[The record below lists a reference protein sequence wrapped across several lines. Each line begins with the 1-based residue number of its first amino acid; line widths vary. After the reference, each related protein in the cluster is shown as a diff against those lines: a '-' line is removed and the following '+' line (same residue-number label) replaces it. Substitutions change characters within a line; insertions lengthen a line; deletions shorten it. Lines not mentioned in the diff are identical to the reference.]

1 MGHYMTDDEIV
12 ARYRTLKPQGR
23 INLLAEL
30 NGCACVEIEQ
40 VIGRYE
46 MKAKIAGHEDDLC
59 ALHASGMTDK
69 EIAAQVGVAPSTIYL
84 WRRNCGLASNA
95 VRGGNR
101 KSDAASEQPT
111 SDDRL
116 SRQMLFLR
124 GIAIG
129 AGVKDIDKLL
139 EAIA

>member
-1 MGHYMTDDEIV
+1 MSHYMTDDEIV

-40 VIGRYE
+40 IIGRYE
-46 MKAKIAGHEDDLC
+46 MKSKIAGHEDDLR
-59 ALHASGMTDK
+59 ALHTSGMTDK

-84 WRRNCGLASNA
+84 WRKNAGLAPNG

-101 KSDAASEQPT
+101 KGESISPA
-111 SDDRL
+111 SDDRVA
-116 SRQMLFLR
+116 RQMLFLR
-124 GIAIG
+124 GVAIG
-129 AGVKDIDKLL
+129 AGVFDVDEFL
-139 EAIA
+139 EAIT

>member
-1 MGHYMTDDEIV
+1 MGYYMTDDEII

-23 INLLAEL
+23 INLLAQL

-46 MKAKIAGHEDDLC
+46 MKSKIAGHEDDLR

-84 WRRNCGLASNA
+84 WRKNAGLASNA
-95 VRGGNR
+95 VRGGKREEIPADN
-101 KSDAASEQPT
+101 
-111 SDDRL
+111 DRIF
-116 SRQMLFLR
+116 RQMLFLR

-139 EAIA
+139 EAIT

>member
-1 MGHYMTDDEIV
+1 MGHYMTDDEII

-23 INLLAEL
+23 VNLLAEL

-46 MKAKIAGHEDDLC
+46 MKSKIAGHEDDLRD
-59 ALHASGMTDK
+59 LHASGMTDK

-84 WRRNCGLASNA
+84 WRKNCGLASNG

-101 KSDAASEQPT
+101 KGEPA
-111 SDDRL
+111 SDDRMA
-116 SRQMLFLR
+116 RQMLFLR

-129 AGVKDIDKLL
+129 AGVKEIDKLL
-139 EAIA
+139 EAIT

>member
-1 MGHYMTDDEIV
+1 MGHYMTDDEII

-30 NGCACVEIEQ
+30 NGCARVEIEQ

-46 MKAKIAGHEDDLC
+46 MKSKIAGHEDDLR

-69 EIAAQVGVAPSTIYL
+69 EIAAQVGVAPNTIYL
-84 WRRNCGLASNA
+84 WRKNAGLASNA
-95 VRGGNR
+95 VRGGNH
-101 KSDAASEQPT
+101 KGEPA

-116 SRQMLFLR
+116 ARQMLFLR

-129 AGVKDIDKLL
+129 AGVRDVDKLL
-139 EAIA
+139 EAIT

>member
-1 MGHYMTDDEIV
+1 MGHYMTDDEII

-23 INLLAEL
+23 VKLLAEL

-46 MKAKIAGHEDDLC
+46 MKSKIAGHEDDLR

-84 WRRNCGLASNA
+84 WRKNCGLAPNA

-101 KSDAASEQPT
+101 KSESISAA

-116 SRQMLFLR
+116 ARQMLFLR
-124 GIAIG
+124 GVAIG

-139 EAIA
+139 EAIT